1 MAVVFLKFSE
11 QKRCVNTNNWKARFC
26 LLLTIA
32 LLSGYGGKEAGP
44 SSEAVPLTEEQIAQA
59 NEALSATREEDGILY
74 STEIS
79 CFFTSYYDR
88 VEELDFENFLRYF
101 PTSEYVEDE
110 DGDEFAALSSLPEFP
125 QPRAEQLDN
134 GQRIS
139 VDLAPVPVH
148 RIREEDVNAAL
159 TKWAGITLDDIS
171 SKNGAPYL
179 EDYHAFYT
187 FTSDFGPGQ
196 FICTSGEVE
205 GDTARLWSGSTG
217 ESKTQNLLTL
227 VQKDGN
233 WLISSFQNLPAV
245 AEK

>member
-1 MAVVFLKFSE
+1 MD
-11 QKRCVNTNNWKARFC
+11 
-26 LLLTIA
+26 LL
-32 LLSGYGGKEAGP
+32 
-44 SSEAVPLTEEQIAQA
+44 
-59 NEALSATREEDGILY
+59 
-74 STEIS
+74 
-79 CFFTSYYDR
+79 
-88 VEELDFENFLRYF
+88 
-101 PTSEYVEDE
+101 
-110 DGDEFAALSSLPEFP
+110 
-125 QPRAEQLDN
+125 
-134 GQRIS
+134 
-139 VDLAPVPVH
+139 PVPVH

-196 FICTSGEVE
+196 FICTSGEVK

-227 VQKDGN
+227 VEKDGN